1 MRLRIEEGG
10 KYQAFLKLT
19 LENDLGRDQRDSRIC
34 KSNQKQGKLLFFFLK
49 ALVKHL
55 WIWTMQFH
63 YSCFSSTQ
71 GTYLQKSRERVC
83 YYKGDSSSQMYLSYL
98 QKESESSVLRLFP
111 LLKAAAS
118 SLSLL
123 ESYTKVSWKRRK
135 KPFDQRL
142 STFFAPSFPDVL
154 WNFANHKSRK
164 LPCFLSALE
173 AQRKGGV
180 GKSVR
185 RDFNLNYELG
195 ILVKERELC

>member
-1 MRLRIEEGG
+1 
-10 KYQAFLKLT
+10 
-19 LENDLGRDQRDSRIC
+19 
-34 KSNQKQGKLLFFFLK
+34 
-49 ALVKHL
+49 
-55 WIWTMQFH
+55 
-63 YSCFSSTQ
+63 
-71 GTYLQKSRERVC
+71 
-83 YYKGDSSSQMYLSYL
+83 MYLSYL
-98 QKESESSVLRLFP
+98 QKESESSVLRLSPPVLYSVPQKQQLQLCSYPCSGSPRKLYQSF
-111 LLKAAAS
+111 LK
-118 SLSLL
+118 
-123 ESYTKVSWKRRK
+123 KKRK

-195 ILVKERELC
+195 ILEKNVSFANNEHENVTPLQ

>member
-1 MRLRIEEGG
+1 MNL
-10 KYQAFLKLT
+10 
-19 LENDLGRDQRDSRIC
+19 N
-34 KSNQKQGKLLFFFLK
+34 NN
-49 ALVKHL
+49 V
-55 WIWTMQFH
+55 QFH
-63 YSCFSSTQ
+63 YIRSIVVALRVHT
-71 GTYLQKSRERVC
+71 LQKSREVHILQRR
-83 YYKGDSSSQMYLSYL
+83 DSSSSSSQMYLSYL
-98 QKESESSVLRLFP
+98 QKESESSVLRLFLP
-111 LLKAAAS
+111 SPCLKACSATEAS
-118 SLSLL
+118 RKLYQSFL
-123 ESYTKVSWKRRK
+123 KKKRRK

-195 ILVKERELC
+195 ILVKERELSNNVHENVTPL